1 MVQKKKAKT
10 TSKTS
15 KGTPTWPTVV
25 KKRSQVDDPS
35 PPLQAARVE
44 GQENSDTCTQVEASG
59 RANASK
65 AKGGCWTKSTSKT
78 ARLFQPLSGNTT
90 DGSGDGGGIDNGS
103 RGFSKAAS
111 SSSSCSADGESSLI
125 TQEEETSNVVKEEM
139 TGLLLGGGRE
149 VNSLDTGDV
158 SGSTCCVGGD
168 DDSHSAIVR
177 PQILFRDGD
186 DGCREECNPLGGN
199 EGGCSDPCG
208 KVIESPWD
216 LPNPFMLSV
225 FARLGLDDGS
235 SSTCSASAILR
246 EKQQQ
251 QQQQY
256 QNGDGPSPPSSS
268 YFSFSTNSPARK
280 NAVVSTCSNTSTGNS
295 KSNQFSDGG
304 FGGIGMMA
312 TPTPYH
318 LHNALQHQA
327 HQPLPPEQF
336 RNAHQYHLHLNPVH
350 NGGGIGGE
358 HNNYGGGGPVPPGA
372 PFSSS
377 ITSGSPSIGGGS
389 GADGISRSSCR
400 CVALWAASNACIRR
414 PPLPK
419 WWCLWRWWYAEQRRL
434 GTRYVRYWRTALPN
448 PKHSPPLFS
457 IRCLPVRSTST
468 TMAQFPA
475 KAHSVFIILRV
486 ARNSFEGASYHTF
499 ISTT

>member
-15 KGTPTWPTVV
+15 KGTPTWPTAV
-25 KKRSQVDDPS
+25 KKRSQVDDPF

-111 SSSSCSADGESSLI
+111 SSSTCSADGESSLI

-199 EGGCSDPCG
+199 EVHG
-208 KVIESPWD
+208 ISP
-216 LPNPFMLSV
+216 
-225 FARLGLDDGS
+225 
-235 SSTCSASAILR
+235 ILLC
-246 EKQQQ
+246 
-251 QQQQY
+251 
-256 QNGDGPSPPSSS
+256 
-268 YFSFSTNSPARK
+268 F
-280 NAVVSTCSNTSTGNS
+280 
-295 KSNQFSDGG
+295 
-304 FGGIGMMA
+304 
-312 TPTPYH
+312 
-318 LHNALQHQA
+318 
-327 HQPLPPEQF
+327 QPLPDYEVRDSNFGDPVF
-336 RNAHQYHLHLNPVH
+336 WVFGLSDTAVCAHLKKHAAKQANQNTSV
-350 NGGGIGGE
+350 
-358 HNNYGGGGPVPPGA
+358 NN
-372 PFSSS
+372 
-377 ITSGSPSIGGGS
+377 
-389 GADGISRSSCR
+389 
-400 CVALWAASNACIRR
+400 R
-414 PPLPK
+414 PPS
-419 WWCLWRWWYAEQRRL
+419 
-434 GTRYVRYWRTALPN
+434 N
-448 PKHSPPLFS
+448 
-457 IRCLPVRSTST
+457 
-468 TMAQFPA
+468 
-475 KAHSVFIILRV
+475 
-486 ARNSFEGASYHTF
+486 YHK
-499 ISTT
+499 

>member
-1 MVQKKKAKT
+1 MAQKKK
-10 TSKTS
+10 SKTG

-25 KKRSQVDDPS
+25 KKRSQVDDPF
-35 PPLQAARVE
+35 PPLQASRVE
-44 GQENSDTCTQVEASG
+44 GQENSDTSTQVEALRSDGGGVSTRSG
-59 RANASK
+59 TCSRAN
-65 AKGGCWTKSTSKT
+65 AKGGCAWTKSTSKT
-78 ARLFQPLSGNTT
+78 ARLFQTLSGNTT
-90 DGSGDGGGIDNGS
+90 DGSGNANANGS
-103 RGFSKAAS
+103 RTTSSSRSFSKAAS

-125 TQEEETSNVVKEEM
+125 TQEVETSHVKEEM

-149 VNSLDTGDV
+149 ANSIDTGD
-158 SGSTCCVGGD
+158 GTGGACRVGDD

-177 PQILFRDGD
+177 PQILFRDG
-186 DGCREECNPLGGN
+186 GSGGGSREECDRLVGNDGG
-199 EGGCSDPCG
+199 GGDPCG

-216 LPNPFMLSV
+216 LPNPFMLSA
-225 FARLGLDDGS
+225 FTGLGLNDGG

-246 EKQQQ
+246 EKQRQQ
-251 QQQQY
+251 R

-280 NAVVSTCSNTSTGNS
+280 NAAVGTCSKTSGTGNS

-358 HNNYGGGGPVPPGA
+358 HNNYIDGGPAAPGA

-377 ITSGSPSIGGGS
+377 ITSGSPSMLGGGS
-389 GADGISRSSCR
+389 GPMAFPGPAAGAWHCGPPPMHVSGGPLYQNGGVCGGGGMRNNVGWAPDTFDIGGLRYPIRSIPLLYSPYD
-400 CVALWAASNACIRR
+400 VFQSGQH
-414 PPLPK
+414 PPQ
-419 WWCLWRWWYAEQRRL
+419 WHSFQRR
-434 GTRYVRYWRTALPN
+434 
-448 PKHSPPLFS
+448 
-457 IRCLPVRSTST
+457 
-468 TMAQFPA
+468 
-475 KAHSVFIILRV
+475 
-486 ARNSFEGASYHTF
+486 HTQY
-499 ISTT
+499 S